1 MGGVASLSRSCKL
14 TDTYAFLQP
23 DARAS
28 SSAKRTV
35 WPRQAASISAAAS
48 APHVGSSDETRQ
60 PAGGP
65 WEGSSCRTTEVSRSS
80 DLILC
85 NRSGSFPSSLA
96 RRRPPASRF
105 VSPHEEWRTHRLRPC
120 FSLVDLVVLDMWR
133 WRHGRQQP
141 AQPTITLRPS
151 STATE
156 CRRRPLIE
164 I

>member
-1 MGGVASLSRSCKL
+1 MASLSRSCKL

-35 WPRQAASISAAAS
+35 WPRQAASIPAAAP

-60 PAGGP
+60 PAGGS
-65 WEGSSCRTTEVSRSS
+65 WEGSSCRTTEVRRSS

-96 RRRPPASRF
+96 RRRPPASKF
-105 VSPHEEWRTHRLRPC
+105 FSPHEEWRTDRLS
-120 FSLVDLVVLDMWR
+120 SLFLACR
-133 WRHGRQQP
+133 SRGPRHVEMAP
-141 AQPTITLRPS
+141 WSPTTSTADDHTRPS